1 MKELKK
7 NQIFTVGIESYSSD
21 GYGVCRVEGRAVFVP
36 RAIVGEQWRIRI
48 VKVSASAVFA
58 RGEELLSPSAC
69 RVESS
74 CPYFGKCGGCD
85 LCHMRY
91 DEELNFKLSRVN
103 DALTHI
109 GKQSVRA
116 TEILGSEKTERY
128 RNKAIFAVAE
138 SEGSAAYGFFRE
150 RSHQLIPID
159 KCLLQDELSEKVAA
173 SVVQFMNENAIPA
186 YDEESGRGVVRHVF
200 CRRALHTG
208 DAVACIVAARG
219 FGSATGILV
228 EALRQSCPELSGI
241 VLNIN
246 KSRGNTVL
254 AGDFYTLWGRD
265 DITDSL
271 CGVRFNISP
280 QSFFQINPPQ
290 AEKLYARAVEYAAPA
305 RDSLVFDLYCGAG
318 TISLCL
324 AQRAGQVIGAEI
336 VPEAIEN
343 AKKNAEMNG
352 ISNTEFLCADAGQ
365 AAAELA
371 ARGLKPDAVVVDP
384 PRKGMSE
391 EAVAAVASMAPER
404 VVYVSCNPATLA
416 RDILRFNSYG
426 YTLQKVT
433 AVDMFPRTCH
443 VETVVCLSREKA
455 DNCGEKPKMIS
466 DERSKYKS
474 WSNLKKQMNDL
485 LCDSLKDKITY
496 FYTSYHEV
504 HNAYGRA
511 TINYCKKELV
521 AFSWVEMYKQEQEV
535 SQLYSEGKKVSY
547 GEMENK
553 KWMPACKL
561 CDANF
566 IKSLTIYLKTDIATS
581 LQSDNYLLRVFAYMD
596 RRVGKRTLN
605 KIKDEVEK
613 LPEWVKQFYQLRC
626 EADGIVFPPKRITDE
641 TVVLMSR
648 I

>member
-1 MKELKK
+1 MIIPDAYDKIQNMKELKK
-7 NQIFTVGIESYSSD
+7 NQIFTVGIETYSSD

-48 VKVSASAVFA
+48 VKVTSSAVFA
-58 RGEELLSPSAC
+58 RGEELLSPSPC

-85 LCHMRY
+85 LCHMCY
-91 DEELNFKLSRVN
+91 EEELNFKLGRVN

-109 GKQSVRA
+109 GKQSVSA
-116 TEILGSEKTERY
+116 SEILGSEKTERY

-159 KCLLQDELSEKVAA
+159 KCLLQDELSEKIAA
-173 SVVQFMNENAIPA
+173 SVVKFMNENAIPA
-186 YDEESGRGVVRHVF
+186 YDKESGRGVVRHVF

-219 FGSATGILV
+219 FGSATGRLV
-228 EALRQSCPELSGI
+228 EVLRQSCPELSGI

-254 AGDFYTLWGRD
+254 AGNFYTLWGMAH
-265 DITDSL
+265 ITDSL

-404 VVYVSCNPATLA
+404 IVYVSCNPATLA
-416 RDILRFNSYG
+416 RDILRFNSFG
-426 YTLQKVT
+426 YTLKDVT

-443 VETVVCLSREKA
+443 VETVVL
-455 DNCGEKPKMIS
+455 
-466 DERSKYKS
+466 
-474 WSNLKKQMNDL
+474 
-485 LCDSLKDKITY
+485 
-496 FYTSYHEV
+496 
-504 HNAYGRA
+504 
-511 TINYCKKELV
+511 
-521 AFSWVEMYKQEQEV
+521 MY
-535 SQLYSEGKKVSY
+535 
-547 GEMENK
+547 
-553 KWMPACKL
+553 
-561 CDANF
+561 
-566 IKSLTIYLKTDIATS
+566 
-581 LQSDNYLLRVFAYMD
+581 
-596 RRVGKRTLN
+596 
-605 KIKDEVEK
+605 
-613 LPEWVKQFYQLRC
+613 
-626 EADGIVFPPKRITDE
+626 RI
-641 TVVLMSR
+641 
-648 I
+648 